1 MERYAK
7 YREQIKR
14 MAPEQFSSK
23 KVEQED
29 VDSAKEATIP
39 SFTSTTDGQSKSKS
53 GPYYLY
59 LRRRKRWFAV
69 KVIALVL
76 VVAAFVVWWFLLQG
90 RKA

>member
-29 VDSAKEATIP
+29 LDSAKEATIP
-39 SFTSTTDGQSKSKS
+39 SFASAADEQRKSKS

-59 LRRRKRWFAV
+59 LRKRKRWFV
-69 KVIALVL
+69 IKVIALVI
-76 VVAAFVVWWFLLQG
+76 VVAAFVTWWFLLQG
-90 RKA
+90 RKP

>member
-14 MAPEQFSSK
+14 MAPDEFSSK

-29 VDSAKEATIP
+29 LDSAKEATLP
-39 SFTSTTDGQSKSKS
+39 SFSTQEEGTKTKS

-59 LRRRKRWFAV
+59 LQRRKRWFVV
-69 KVIALVL
+69 KVVCFAL
-76 VVAAFVVWWFLLQG
+76 VVAAFLVWWFLLQG
-90 RKA
+90 RKP